1 MLSGIE
7 YKIMQNLSNNDYI
20 QKEQTQMCTAIS
32 FLTKD
37 HYFGRNLDL
46 EYSYIETVAVTPRNY
61 PLVFRKKETLHTH
74 YAMIGIAYVH
84 NGYPL
89 YYDATNEMGLSMAGL
104 NFPENAD
111 YKPEMPEKDNI
122 TPFEFI
128 PWILGQCSTV
138 KDAKVLL
145 DKINLLEE
153 HYSDK
158 LPLSPL
164 HWMISDREISITVES
179 VIDGLKIYENSVGV
193 LTNNPTFD
201 MQLFHLNNYMN
212 LSSKKPKNRFSDK
225 VKLERY
231 SNGMGALGMP
241 GDWSSQSRF
250 VKAAFTKLNSVCG
263 NSEPESVSQFFHI
276 LGCVEHQRGCV
287 DMGNNLYEITLYS
300 SCCNTDKGIYY
311 YRTYENSQITAVHMH
326 RENLDGEK
334 VITYPLIKEQQ
345 IKWQN

>member
-1 MLSGIE
+1 
-7 YKIMQNLSNNDYI
+7 
-20 QKEQTQMCTAIS
+20 MCTAIS
-32 FLTKD
+32 FTTKD

-46 EYSYIETVAVTPRNY
+46 EYSYIETVTITPRNY
-61 PLVFRKKETLHTH
+61 PLLFRKKESLNTH

-104 NFPENAD
+104 NFPGNAD
-111 YKPEMPEKDNI
+111 YKPEISEKDNI

-153 HYSDK
+153 HYNNK

-164 HWMISDREISITVES
+164 HWMISDRESSITVES
-179 VIDGLKIYENSVGV
+179 VKDGLKIYENPVGV

-212 LSSKKPKNRFSDK
+212 LSPQKPENCFSDK

-250 VKAAFTKLNSVCG
+250 VKTAFTKLNSVCG
-263 NSEPESVSQFFHI
+263 TSEEESVSQFFHI
-276 LGCVEHQRGCV
+276 LGSVEHQRGCV

-311 YRTYENSQITAVHMH
+311 YRTYENSQITAVDMF
-326 RENLDGEK
+326 RENLDEDK

>member
-1 MLSGIE
+1 
-7 YKIMQNLSNNDYI
+7 
-20 QKEQTQMCTAIS
+20 MCTAIS
-32 FLTKD
+32 FTTKD

-46 EYSYIETVAVTPRNY
+46 EYSYIETVTITPRNY
-61 PLVFRKKETLHTH
+61 PLIFRKKESLNTH

-104 NFPENAD
+104 NFPRNAD
-111 YKPEMPEKDNI
+111 YKPEMLEKDNI

-153 HYSDK
+153 HYNNK

-164 HWMISDREISITVES
+164 HWMISDRESSITVES
-179 VIDGLKIYENSVGV
+179 VKDGLKIYENPVGV

-212 LSSKKPKNRFSDK
+212 LSPQKPENCFSDK

-250 VKAAFTKLNSVCG
+250 VKTAFTKLNSVCG
-263 NSEPESVSQFFHI
+263 TSEEESVSQFFHI
-276 LGCVEHQRGCV
+276 LGSVEHQRGCV

-311 YRTYENSQITAVHMH
+311 YRTYENSQITAVDMF

>member
-1 MLSGIE
+1 
-7 YKIMQNLSNNDYI
+7 
-20 QKEQTQMCTAIS
+20 MCTAIS
-32 FLTKD
+32 FTTKD

-46 EYSYIETVAVTPRNY
+46 EYSYIETVTITPRNY
-61 PLVFRKKETLHTH
+61 PLLFRKKESLNTH

-89 YYDATNEMGLSMAGL
+89 YYDATNEMGLSMAAL
-104 NFPENAD
+104 NFPGNAD
-111 YKPEMPEKDNI
+111 YKPEISEKDNI

-153 HYSDK
+153 HYNNK

-164 HWMISDREISITVES
+164 HWMISDRESSITVES
-179 VIDGLKIYENSVGV
+179 VKDGLKIYENPVGV

-212 LSSKKPKNRFSDK
+212 LSPQKPENCFSDK

-250 VKAAFTKLNSVCG
+250 VKTAFTKLNSVCG
-263 NSEPESVSQFFHI
+263 TSEEESVSQFFHI
-276 LGCVEHQRGCV
+276 LGSVEHQRGCV

-311 YRTYENSQITAVHMH
+311 YRTYENSQITAVDMF

>member
-1 MLSGIE
+1 
-7 YKIMQNLSNNDYI
+7 
-20 QKEQTQMCTAIS
+20 MCTAIS
-32 FLTKD
+32 FTTKD

-46 EYSYIETVAVTPRNY
+46 EYSYIETVTITPRNY
-61 PLVFRKKETLHTH
+61 PLLFRKKESLNTH

-89 YYDATNEMGLSMAGL
+89 YYDATNEMGLSMAAL
-104 NFPENAD
+104 NFPGNAD
-111 YKPEMPEKDNI
+111 YKPEISEKDNI

-153 HYSDK
+153 HYNNK

-164 HWMISDREISITVES
+164 HWMISDRESSITVES
-179 VIDGLKIYENSVGV
+179 VKDGLKIYENPVGV

-212 LSSKKPKNRFSDK
+212 LSPQKPENRFSDK
-225 VKLERY
+225 VKLTRY

-250 VKAAFTKLNSVCG
+250 VKTAFTKLNSVCG
-263 NSEPESVSQFFHI
+263 TSEEESVSQFFHI
-276 LGCVEHQRGCV
+276 LGSVEHQRGCV

-311 YRTYENSQITAVHMH
+311 YRTYENSQITAVDMF

>member
-1 MLSGIE
+1 
-7 YKIMQNLSNNDYI
+7 
-20 QKEQTQMCTAIS
+20 MCTAIS
-32 FLTKD
+32 FTTKD

-46 EYSYIETVAVTPRNY
+46 EYSYIETVTITPRNY
-61 PLVFRKKETLHTH
+61 PLLFRKKESLNTH

-138 KDAKVLL
+138 KDTKVLL

-153 HYSDK
+153 HYNNK

-164 HWMISDREISITVES
+164 HWMISDRESSITVES
-179 VIDGLKIYENSVGV
+179 VKDGLKIYENPVGV

-212 LSSKKPKNRFSDK
+212 LSPQKPENRFSDK
-225 VKLERY
+225 VKLTRY

-250 VKAAFTKLNSVCG
+250 VKTAFTKLNSVCG
-263 NSEPESVSQFFHI
+263 VSEEESVSQFFHI
-276 LGCVEHQRGCV
+276 LGSVEHQRGCV
-287 DMGNNLYEITLYS
+287 DMGNELYEITLYS

-311 YRTYENSQITAVHMH
+311 YRTYENSQITAIDMH
-326 RENLDGEK
+326 QEDLDGEK
-334 VITYPLIKEQQ
+334 VMTYPLIKEQQ

>member
-1 MLSGIE
+1 
-7 YKIMQNLSNNDYI
+7 
-20 QKEQTQMCTAIS
+20 MCTAIS
-32 FLTKD
+32 FTTKD

-46 EYSYIETVAVTPRNY
+46 EYSYIETVTITPRNY
-61 PLVFRKKETLHTH
+61 PLLFRKKESLNTH

-104 NFPENAD
+104 NFPGNAD
-111 YKPEMPEKDNI
+111 YKPEISEKDNI

-153 HYSDK
+153 HYNNK

-164 HWMISDREISITVES
+164 HWMISDRESSITVES
-179 VIDGLKIYENSVGV
+179 VKDGLKIYENPVGV

-212 LSSKKPKNRFSDK
+212 LSPQKPENRFSNK
-225 VKLERY
+225 VKLTRY

-250 VKAAFTKLNSVCG
+250 VKTAFTKLNSVCG
-263 NSEPESVSQFFHI
+263 TSEEESVSQFFHI
-276 LGCVEHQRGCV
+276 LGSVEHQRGCV

-311 YRTYENSQITAVHMH
+311 YRTYENSQITAVDMF

>member
-1 MLSGIE
+1 
-7 YKIMQNLSNNDYI
+7 
-20 QKEQTQMCTAIS
+20 MCTAIS
-32 FLTKD
+32 FTTKD

-46 EYSYIETVAVTPRNY
+46 EYSYIETVTITPRNY
-61 PLVFRKKETLHTH
+61 PLLFRKKESLNTH

-138 KDAKVLL
+138 KDTKVLL

-153 HYSDK
+153 HYNNK

-164 HWMISDREISITVES
+164 HWMISDRESSITVES
-179 VIDGLKIYENSVGV
+179 VKDGLKIYENPVGV

-212 LSSKKPKNRFSDK
+212 LSPQKPENCFSDK

-250 VKAAFTKLNSVCG
+250 VKTAFTKLNSVCG
-263 NSEPESVSQFFHI
+263 TSEEESVSQFFHI
-276 LGCVEHQRGCV
+276 LGSVEHQRGCV

-311 YRTYENSQITAVHMH
+311 YRTYENSQITAVDMF
-326 RENLDGEK
+326 RENLDKNK